1 MKKQVWLERLG
12 FVCLF
17 LFLVSLAI
25 TLTINFR
32 PLYWFD
38 VDHLN
43 LLDYTSLTRE
53 ELLKNYGLLLD
64 FLNNPFASTLALP
77 DFPMSE
83 AGAGHFYD
91 VKQLFLLNYAVMIVT
106 LLPSV
111 WFVNRL
117 RQKQQQWRLIRP
129 FQWGM
134 ILPLIFGFLMAVG
147 FDRFFVTFHE
157 IFFSNDDWLF
167 NPATDPIINVL
178 PETFFMHCFILFFV
192 LIEVFFFA
200 FYWWGKRGL
209 KKTA

>member
-1 MKKQVWLERLG
+1 
-12 FVCLF
+12 
-17 LFLVSLAI
+17 
-25 TLTINFR
+25 
-32 PLYWFD
+32 
-38 VDHLN
+38 
-43 LLDYTSLTRE
+43 
-53 ELLKNYGLLLD
+53 
-64 FLNNPFASTLALP
+64 
-77 DFPMSE
+77 
-83 AGAGHFYD
+83 
-91 VKQLFLLNYAVMIVT
+91 MIVT
-106 LLPSV
+106 LLPSI

-117 RQKQQQWRLIRP
+117 RQNQQQWRLIRP